1 MSESERRALGVAIET
16 NRRSSGAAM
25 ESSRRSSGAAME
37 SSRRALG
44 PAMEAERRGSGTQI
58 ADDIQRL
65 GGVERKSTSLGSL
78 ESRGGIG
85 GQSGVGIWSD
95 PVSGGGGIASPL
107 TEGDYTKREYWPDGI
122 LSSDGLF
129 NMPALKTLVMTDND
143 GASVT
148 VNFAKPVTPAQVP

>member
-1 MSESERRALGVAIET
+1 MSESERRAIGTANER
-16 NRRSSGAAM
+16 NRRA
-25 ESSRRSSGAAME
+25 SGAAME
-37 SSRRALG
+37 SSRRAIG
-44 PAMEAERRGSGTQI
+44 TTMEAERRGSGTQI

-65 GGVERKSTSLGSL
+65 GGVQRRTTSLSPL
-78 ESRGGIG
+78 EKRGAAPA
-85 GQSGVGIWSD
+85 QSGVGLWD
-95 PVSGGGGIASPL
+95 PKNVPGKSGGIASPL

>member
-1 MSESERRALGVAIET
+1 MSETERRALGVALET
-16 NRRSSGAAM
+16 NRRA
-25 ESSRRSSGAAME
+25 SGAAME
-37 SSRRALG
+37 SSRRAIG

-65 GGVERKSTSLGSL
+65 GGVQRRSTTLSRIER
-78 ESRGGIG
+78 RGGIG
-85 GQSGVGIWSD
+85 GQTGSGVWAAPNLGT
-95 PVSGGGGIASPL
+95 GGGIASPL

-148 VNFAKPVTPAQVP
+148 VNFAKPVKPAQVP